1 MAIRLYDAVIPQ
13 YLQMLGS
20 VDKLLD
26 KAAGWCEGHRRPPS
40 DVIEARI
47 REDMLPFSY
56 QVKSVATHSWWAIQ
70 GVRRGSF
77 SPRRTTAPDNFDDLH
92 TEIRQA
98 LDEVRKVTKKEM
110 DGFVDRDMKF
120 VVRGHA
126 RRYTADK
133 FLLSF
138 SLPNFYFHAAT
149 AYDILRSKGAKIGK
163 NDFIGDVQSL
173 D

>member
-1 MAIRLYDAVIPQ
+1 MSIRLYDALVPQ
-13 YLQMLGS
+13 YLQMLGA
-20 VDKLLD
+20 VDNLLD
-26 KAAGWCEGHRRPPS
+26 KAAAWCDQHRRPPS

-70 GVRRGSF
+70 GARRGSF
-77 SPRRTTAPDNFDDLH
+77 SPRRTSAPDNFEDLH
-92 TEIRQA
+92 KEIQEAQR
-98 LDEVRKVTKKEM
+98 EVGNVTKKEM
-110 DGFVDRDMKF
+110 DAFVGRDMKF

-126 RRYTADK
+126 RRYTTDK

-163 NDFIGDVQSL
+163 SDFLGDVQIL